1 MIFNAIANLLLLVAG
16 TAVGVIWIKS
26 LIEWD
31 GKVRCDKNQCKY
43 CPYSGSCEYEN
54 QTEQNQEDEQ

>member
-1 MIFNAIANLLLLVAG
+1 MEAIFNLLLLLVG
-16 TAVGVIWIKS
+16 VAVGIVWIKS

-31 GKVRCDKNQCKY
+31 GKDRCDKDQCDY

-54 QTEQNQEDEQ
+54 QTEDNEDE